1 LKKVAHCFKTKNLK
15 LKTLNENELLKKL
28 REAFKI
34 ESDERLANLSRGLL
48 ELEKASSESEIKPVL
63 EIIFREAHSLK
74 GAARAVNLTDIEGL
88 CQSIEGIFSA
98 LKQNKISLSSEL
110 FDTLHD
116 ALHAMENVLSI
127 SETES
132 RHEYEKEISHLIHKL
147 ESLKLTGI
155 KEFSDTPPL
164 DNTEPE
170 SDQSFDFNN
179 YPFQEDEEEPPYP
192 DGSEDITA
200 KESSSVQHPALEGE
214 YAECPLVGEPDETV
228 SRSPNLSLFNKPLI
242 SETVRISVSKLDILL
257 LEAEE
262 FASLKLVSSQRL
274 QNIREIISGFEAWKR
289 EWNKAESD
297 YRILRIQAQKQGESS
312 VKRKEG
318 RKFSALSKILDFTEW
333 NQEQI
338 QTMGR
343 SIRSLVKA
351 AEQEHRTLSRM
362 ADELLNDM
370 KKVMMLPFSTLFD
383 IFPRMV
389 RDLSK
394 CQGKETEMI
403 LQGGDIEID
412 RRILEDMKDPLVHL
426 LRNAIDHG
434 LEEPEERIKLNK
446 SPQGSIRLSVSQ
458 PESSKI
464 EIIFSDDGRGVD
476 FARVKEEAVKTKLIS
491 KEDADNLKYQDV
503 ISFIFR
509 SGFSSSKI
517 ITEISGRGLGL
528 AIVQERVERLG
539 GFLSVDTEPGK
550 GTSFRIHL
558 PVTLAT
564 FRGVLIRTADQLFI
578 LPSLYMERL
587 LRIREDEI
595 KTVENRATILFN
607 DQVIPLSDLADI
619 LNLEAHNTRIKEGE
633 KDSITVMVLGTGQ
646 KQVAFRIDEV
656 ICEQEVLVKSL
667 GKQLARVA
675 NIAGATIL
683 GSGKVV
689 PILNVHD
696 LIKSPSAEIFRFSYD
711 NDKSESKESSGGS
724 KVNILVVE
732 DSITSRMLI
741 KSILE
746 SAGYTVKTAVDGRDA
761 FSLLKTEVFD
771 AVVSDIEMPRMN
783 GFELTEKI
791 RNDAKLGELP
801 VILVTSLDS
810 REDRERGIDVGAD
823 AYIVKS
829 SFDQSN
835 LLDVIARLI

>member
-1 LKKVAHCFKTKNLK
+1 M
-15 LKTLNENELLKKL
+15 
-28 REAFKI
+28 
-34 ESDERLANLSRGLL
+34 S
-48 ELEKASSESEIKPVL
+48 
-63 EIIFREAHSLK
+63 
-74 GAARAVNLTDIEGL
+74 
-88 CQSIEGIFSA
+88 
-98 LKQNKISLSSEL
+98 
-110 FDTLHD
+110 
-116 ALHAMENVLSI
+116 
-127 SETES
+127 
-132 RHEYEKEISHLIHKL
+132 
-147 ESLKLTGI
+147 
-155 KEFSDTPPL
+155 
-164 DNTEPE
+164 
-170 SDQSFDFNN
+170 
-179 YPFQEDEEEPPYP
+179 
-192 DGSEDITA
+192 
-200 KESSSVQHPALEGE
+200 
-214 YAECPLVGEPDETV
+214 
-228 SRSPNLSLFNKPLI
+228 
-242 SETVRISVSKLDILL
+242 
-257 LEAEE
+257 
-262 FASLKLVSSQRL
+262 
-274 QNIREIISGFEAWKR
+274 
-289 EWNKAESD
+289 
-297 YRILRIQAQKQGESS
+297 
-312 VKRKEG
+312 
-318 RKFSALSKILDFTEW
+318 
-333 NQEQI
+333 
-338 QTMGR
+338 R
-343 SIRSLVKA
+343 SIRSLIKA

-394 CQGKETEMI
+394 CQGKEAELI

-412 RRILEDMKDPLVHL
+412 KRILEDMKDPLVHL

-446 SPQGSIRLSVSQ
+446 PCHGSIRLSVSQ

-464 EIIFSDDGRGVD
+464 EVIFSDDGKGVD

-491 KEDADNLKYQDV
+491 EEDADNLKYQDV

-509 SGFSSSKI
+509 SGFSSSRI

-550 GTSFRIHL
+550 GTSFRIQL

-564 FRGVLIRTADQLFI
+564 FRGVLIRAADQLFI

-607 DQVIPLSDLADI
+607 DKVIPLSDLAHI
-619 LNLEAHNTRIKEGE
+619 LNLEANTKKGVQSSPA
-633 KDSITVMVLGTGQ
+633 KCITVMVLGTGQ
-646 KQVAFRIDEV
+646 KQVAFKIDEV
-656 ICEQEVLVKSL
+656 ICEQEVLVKSM

-683 GSGKVV
+683 GTGKVV

-696 LIKSPSAEIFRFSYD
+696 LIKSPSAEIFRFSSD
-711 NDKSESKESSGGS
+711 NEKSEAKESSGGS
-724 KVNILVVE
+724 KGNILVVE

-741 KSILE
+741 KNILE
-746 SAGYTVKTAVDGRDA
+746 AAGYIVKTAVDGRDG
-761 FSLLKTEVFD
+761 FSLLKTESFD
-771 AVVSDIEMPRMN
+771 IVVSDVEMPRMN

-791 RNDAKLGELP
+791 RNDTKLGELP

>member
-1 LKKVAHCFKTKNLK
+1 MDEK
-15 LKTLNENELLKKL
+15 ELLKKL

-48 ELEKASSESEIKPVL
+48 ELEKVSSAKMQFLHSSSESEIKPVL
-63 EIIFREAHSLK
+63 ESIFREAHSLK

-88 CQSIEGIFSA
+88 CQSIENIFSE
-98 LKQNKISLSSEL
+98 LKRDKIGLSSEL
-110 FDTLHD
+110 FDILHD
-116 ALHAMENVLSI
+116 SLQAMENVLS
-127 SETES
+127 SPEAES
-132 RHEYEKEISHLIHKL
+132 GSGHKEEISHLIHKI
-147 ESLKLTGI
+147 ESLKLT
-155 KEFSDTPPL
+155 
-164 DNTEPE
+164 DNTEAEPAE
-170 SDQSFDFNN
+170 SSDFNN
-179 YPFQEDEEEPPYP
+179 YPFQEDEEEPP
-192 DGSEDITA
+192 DTDISEDVADI
-200 KESSSVQHPALEGE
+200 KPSSVQHPVLEGE
-214 YAECPLVGEPDETV
+214 YAECLPVSESEETV
-228 SRSPNLSLFNKPLI
+228 SRFPNLSLFNKPLI

-274 QNIREIISGFEAWKR
+274 HNLKEIFSGFEIWKR
-289 EWNKAESD
+289 EWNKAESE
-297 YRILRIQAQKQGESS
+297 YRILRTQAQKQGDLHG
-312 VKRKEG
+312 KKKEE
-318 RKFSALSKILDFTEW
+318 RIFSALSGILDFTEW
-333 NQEQI
+333 NHEQI
-338 QTMGR
+338 QTIGR
-343 SIRSLVKA
+343 SVRAMIKA

-362 ADELLNDM
+362 ADELLDDM

-383 IFPRMV
+383 IFPRMS

-394 CQGKETEMI
+394 CQGKEAELI

-446 SPQGSIRLSVSQ
+446 PRHGTIRLSVSQ

-464 EIIFSDDGRGVD
+464 EVIFSDDGKGVD

-491 KEDADNLKYQDV
+491 EEDADNLKYQDV

-509 SGFSSSKI
+509 SGFSSSRI

-550 GTSFRIHL
+550 GTSFRIQL

-587 LRIREDEI
+587 LRIRENEI

-607 DQVIPLSDLADI
+607 DQVIPLSDLAHI
-619 LNLEAHNTRIKEGE
+619 LNIEEHKSRTKEGD
-633 KDSITVMVLGTGQ
+633 KNKCITVMVLGTGQ
-646 KQVAFRIDEV
+646 KQVAFKIDEV

-696 LIKSPSAEIFRFSYD
+696 LIKTPSAESFKFFSD
-711 NDKSESKESSGGS
+711 KEKPEINDGDKSAGGS
-724 KVNILVVE
+724 KGNILVVE
-732 DSITSRMLI
+732 DSITSRILI
-741 KSILE
+741 KNILE
-746 SAGYTVKTAVDGRDA
+746 ASGYIVKTAVDGRDGL
-761 FSLLKTEVFD
+761 SLLKTESFD
-771 AVVSDIEMPRMN
+771 VVVSDVEMPRMN

-791 RNDAKLGELP
+791 RNDTKLGELP

-835 LLDVIARLI
+835 LLDVIARMI